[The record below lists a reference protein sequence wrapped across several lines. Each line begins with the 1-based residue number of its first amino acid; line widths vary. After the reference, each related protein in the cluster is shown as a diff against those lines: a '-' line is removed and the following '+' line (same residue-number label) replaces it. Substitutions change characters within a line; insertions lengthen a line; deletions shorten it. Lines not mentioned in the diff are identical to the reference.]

1 MRCILFSFLLICSV
15 SNAQQVAV
23 SIGASVSTIDCI
35 KSTGPGWAFQAYKK
49 PVILPSAAISYES
62 PIWKRLSVSAV
73 GSFFIAGGKDENQG
87 IVSDRLSFRNYTI
100 GIIPNFYLLNR
111 QSKLY
116 IGAGPRLDY
125 RDALSD
131 DGNYFRFGLSAC
143 IGYNYHFEH
152 FFMGVRA
159 NYYHQFTPIEYQE
172 IYEIAPGASTP
183 SYFHVTVK
191 DYTFDLQLVFGYK
204 FGKKKKKE

>member
-15 SNAQQVAV
+15 SNAQQVALSV
-23 SIGASVSTIDCI
+23 GASVSTIDCV
-35 KSTGPGWAFQAYKK
+35 KLPGPGWGFQAYKQ
-49 PVILPSAAISYES
+49 PIISPSAAIFYES
-62 PIWKRLSVSAV
+62 PIWKRLSLSAV
-73 GSFFIAGGKDENQG
+73 GSFFMAGGKDSHQG
-87 IVSDRLSFRNYTI
+87 LVTGRLSFSNYTL
-100 GIIPNFYLLNR
+100 GIIPNFYMLNK

-116 IGAGPRLDY
+116 IGAGPRFDY
-125 RDALSD
+125 RNGLTN
-131 DGNYFRFGLSAC
+131 DGDYSRFGLSAC

-159 NYYHQFTPIEYQE
+159 NYYHQFTSIKYSE

-191 DYTFDLQLVFGYK
+191 DYTSDLQLVFGYK
-204 FGKKKKKE
+204 FGKKKKSE